1 MSEKKKIGIIV
12 AIAIILLSISV
23 AIMLIKKDKQPKVLT
38 PEQKAEKVEEKTSS
52 WVADSFTNGVVKKSD
67 ELIEELETEGLLT
80 ADEKQELIEN
90 GKAQVGNQTIE
101 IKNINLE
108 EYIDIEEED
117 GIIKLKSRNTD
128 ELKKYGITE
137 AKVRIVYPDLK
148 TVKDVNLFDED
159 LGIEYPVNMNELY
172 TFKIAPVNGQSAEE
186 IKDITIMIKDNN

>member
-12 AIAIILLSISV
+12 AIAIVLLSISV